1 MAAEVFSRRQWAS
14 QSLRIT
20 AKELSLVSARGKN
33 NAIAER
39 FSKYQRAAEE
49 VNMDKRKA
57 TVETTSAALC
67 RGNLNVL
74 KQRWEQQQPAAPP
87 PSATPSATPKPAN
100 AQNGPTAP
108 QPPVALDDG
117 GPCQPPAD
125 GEMEGGV
132 ERRKQRGAEQE
143 VEAEGEA
150 TGRSSPQIE
159 KPTVPLSSLKQM
171 FENRVSNNSEDPD
184 TQERDKGAPDGVM
197 PLDDLL
203 EAPPLRDRMALYQA
217 AVSKQDTP
225 TATHNSP
232 TSESRRK
239 SGPATDGKGDRVETS
254 SASQLEKGQPKPTKF
269 GVPAQETCV
278 ACLKTVYPL
287 ERLVANQQVYHNSCF
302 RCSHCSTKLSLGN
315 YASLHSNVYCKPH
328 FSQLF
333 KAKGNYDEG
342 FGHRPHK
349 ELWVAREEG
358 GDEDQDAEEQG
369 KLEAGQAGRRGAE
382 PESPTVEESP
392 LAKVNVL
399 AATLE
404 TPPPPAE
411 TPERPVETRRLKI
424 SWPPPTE
431 RGAAGASPA
440 PEGGAVKPVRAKWP
454 PEGGAPPAA
463 ESPEHSELSDLR
475 QNSSLKER
483 SRPFSRTSPAPSP
496 DTGRGKQAERG
507 PPAPRPDGKER
518 DAKRGVA
525 ATPDNSAVNGGPDPE
540 DEQEAEEQEE
550 EMTGPGQ
557 EEQEEADEMGEEKE
571 TKEEEEEEE
580 EEQQLSP
587 LERPTGSPSP
597 PAEGKHNRTSQDV
610 GFWDGEEGSGGGEG
624 EVSAEE
630 MIKKNRYYEEEEEEE
645 LAEQED

>member
-57 TVETTSAALC
+57 TVETTPAALC

-74 KQRWEQQQPAAPP
+74 KQRWEQQPAAPP

-100 AQNGPTAP
+100 AQNGPAAS

-117 GPCQPPAD
+117 GPCQLPAD

-254 SASQLEKGQPKPTKF
+254 SASQLEKGQPKPTKKF

-404 TPPPPAE
+404 TPPPRDARE
-411 TPERPVETRRLKI
+411 A
-424 SWPPPTE
+424 
-431 RGAAGASPA
+431 RGDAAAQDLLAAAHREGSGGGQPR

-483 SRPFSRTSPAPSP
+483 SRPFSRTSPAPSRTP
-496 DTGRGKQAERG
+496 AAESRRREARPLPGQTARRGTPRG
-507 PPAPRPDGKER
+507 AWRPRPTT
-518 DAKRGVA
+518 A
-525 ATPDNSAVNGGPDPE
+525 P
-540 DEQEAEEQEE
+540 
-550 EMTGPGQ
+550 
-557 EEQEEADEMGEEKE
+557 
-571 TKEEEEEEE
+571 
-580 EEQQLSP
+580 
-587 LERPTGSPSP
+587 
-597 PAEGKHNRTSQDV
+597 
-610 GFWDGEEGSGGGEG
+610 
-624 EVSAEE
+624 
-630 MIKKNRYYEEEEEEE
+630 
-645 LAEQED
+645 